1 MINTRSQRKTLNKGS
16 YIGKPGKVIIT
27 SKNTRMM
34 NVKHLEYYTLSFYID
49 CDEAEEDNMNL
60 YDFYLYD
67 DWKDKKPLN
76 EYSYFK
82 MYNILEF
89 SKTRVFTLDKKSW
102 KLYMKNNT
110 RYNSPLTR
118 KKMLN
123 NSIMRELR
131 TIKGL
136 IKGG

>member
-1 MINTRSQRKTLNKGS
+1 MINTRSQRKTLNKGI

-27 SKNTRMM
+27 SKNIRML
-34 NVKHLEYYTLSFYID
+34 NGKHLEYYTLSSYID
-49 CDEAEEDNMNL
+49 CDEDEEDNMNL

-76 EYSYFK
+76 KYSYFK
-82 MYNILEF
+82 MYSILEF

-102 KLYMKNNT
+102 EIYTKNKMRHT
-110 RYNSPLTR
+110 PPKR
-118 KKMLN
+118 K
-123 NSIMRELR
+123 NSIMRELIF
-131 TIKGL
+131 IKGL

>member
-16 YIGKPGKVIIT
+16 YIGKPGKVVIT
-27 SKNTRMM
+27 SKNTRML
-34 NVKHLEYYTLSFYID
+34 NGKHLEYYTLSFYID

-82 MYNILEF
+82 MYNILEC

-102 KLYMKNNT
+102 EIYTKNKMRHT
-110 RYNSPLTR
+110 SPKR
-118 KKMLN
+118 K
-123 NSIMRELR
+123 NSIMRELIF
-131 TIKGL
+131 IKGL

>member
-1 MINTRSQRKTLNKGS
+1 MINTRSQRKSLKKGS
-16 YIGKPGKVIIT
+16 YIGKPGKGVIA
-27 SKNTRMM
+27 SKNARML
-34 NVKHLEYYTLSFYID
+34 NVKHLKYYTLSSYID
-49 CDEAEEDNMNL
+49 CDEDEEDNMNL

-102 KLYMKNNT
+102 EIYTKNKMRHT
-110 RYNSPLTR
+110 PLKR
-118 KKMLN
+118 K

-131 TIKGL
+131 FIKGL

>member
-102 KLYMKNNT
+102 EIYTKNKMRHT
-110 RYNSPLTR
+110 PPKR
-118 KKMLN
+118 K
-123 NSIMRELR
+123 NSIMRERIL
-131 TIKGL
+131 IKGL